1 MNTTALFIMLSSE
14 ISVTLFLASVLYRIF
29 KARGDK
35 SKQNHSQNSA

>member
-1 MNTTALFIMLSSE
+1 MNTTALLIMLSSQ
-14 ISVTLFLASVLYRIF
+14 IGVSLFLAYFLYRIF